1 MESHRGALGL
11 GPVELKTVGGQVV
24 LGDEVLGELKNGRYY
39 FPFFRLS
46 KVGFVKWLVGWLGH
60 NDEVE
65 VA

>member
-24 LGDEVLGELKNGRYY
+24 LGDEVLGELKNGRYC

-46 KVGFVKWLVGWLGH
+46 KVGFVNWLAG
-60 NDEVE
+60 
-65 VA
+65 